1 MTPATNDA
9 LSCLCFQAL
18 EPQDAT
24 VLCNLG
30 NLKREQSD
38 DLVGAELL
46 YKRAL
51 AADPNHLQTLLS
63 YGHQV
68 ALHSD
73 DYDKAERLLEQA
85 LALRPTNSESQQGL
99 QWIRNM
105 RSTFGGA
112 KGKYAPEA
120 ALGSAAKGARLEWER
135 RKSLK
140 EAHQAATPAIDPQA
154 EAEAENMAK
163 LLLEE
168 EEQTEKQSKG
178 KGAAGAS
185 KKPVKKRKAKRKGSD

>member
-1 MTPATNDA
+1 M
-9 LSCLCFQAL
+9 CFQAL

-73 DYDKAERLLEQA
+73 DYDKAERLLEESPLCAQDVLDIA
-85 LALRPTNSESQQGL
+85 LILRQLLPASD
-99 QWIRNM
+99 
-105 RSTFGGA
+105 
-112 KGKYAPEA
+112 
-120 ALGSAAKGARLEWER
+120 AAKRVLSFVWTCP
-135 RKSLK
+135 S
-140 EAHQAATPAIDPQA
+140 
-154 EAEAENMAK
+154 
-163 LLLEE
+163 
-168 EEQTEKQSKG
+168 
-178 KGAAGAS
+178 
-185 KKPVKKRKAKRKGSD
+185 GSEM